1 MQELLGENNVRIITN
16 DEALENGLPT
26 AKGFIKDGIIYLN
39 ISRFKNFGNA
49 VSVGIHE
56 MSHLIIASIKANTL
70 KADEYYRLL
79 NDLKQDPE
87 YNELALLYPD
97 SVGSDLDEEVL
108 CCKIG
113 KLLSNAINLNSD
125 FETEL
130 LSSDSLL
137 DGIKK
142 LFNKVKSS
150 KDIIGT
156 SLNYAVLNY
165 A

>member
-1 MQELLGENNVRIITN
+1 
-16 DEALENGLPT
+16 
-26 AKGFIKDGIIYLN
+26 
-39 ISRFKNFGNA
+39 
-49 VSVGIHE
+49 

-79 NDLKQDPE
+79 NDLKKDPE
-87 YNELALLYPD
+87 YDELALLYPD
-97 SVGSDLDEEVL
+97 NVGSDLDEEVL

-130 LSSDSLL
+130 LNSDSLL

-150 KDIIGT
+150 KDIIGI

-165 A
+165 AENMFSDISSINLANIQSSQKLVELKKRLYNSKNKDNYSLTQECK